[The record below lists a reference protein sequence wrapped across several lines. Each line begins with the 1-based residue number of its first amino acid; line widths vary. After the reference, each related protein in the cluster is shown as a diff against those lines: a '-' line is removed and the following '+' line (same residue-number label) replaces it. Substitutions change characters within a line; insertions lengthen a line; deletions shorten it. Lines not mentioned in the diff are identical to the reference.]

1 MKKKELSIGKFRGLS
16 ATSSTDKVFT
26 ILAFDHRHSFL
37 RMLKPTPK
45 EDEEYR
51 AVVTAKSDLV
61 PILSPYGSAILLDP
75 VYSAAQMIISARL
88 PGDIGLLVSVEASGY
103 IGDNTG
109 RVSEILENWG
119 VEKIKSMG
127 ANAVKLLIYYHP
139 HAGKVAEQQEQ
150 LVSKVVEDCRK
161 HDIPLFLEAVSYS
174 IDPKIDKKS
183 EEFANGH
190 PDLVV
195 ETAKRLGPLG
205 PEILKLEFPVDPDYD
220 SDESRWLE
228 ACQAVSDASPVPWA
242 VLTGGVTYD
251 VFVEQLEIACKG
263 GASGFLAG
271 RAVWQE
277 AMPMPRDE
285 RRDWLENVAV
295 QRLQNLAAI
304 AEDFARPWTDF
315 YPPQDAAKYENWY
328 ASYEKD

>member
-1 MKKKELSIGKFRGLS
+1 MKGKVLSVGKFRGLS
-16 ATSSTDKVFT
+16 ATSSADKVFT

-45 EDEEYR
+45 EGEEYQ

-75 VYSAAQMIISARL
+75 VYSAAQMIISGRL
-88 PGDIGLLVSVEASGY
+88 PGDIGLLVSAEASGY
-103 IGDNTG
+103 TGDNTG
-109 RVSEILENWG
+109 RVSKILENWG
-119 VEKIKSMG
+119 VEKIKRMG

-139 HAGKVAEQQEQ
+139 DAGKVAEEQEK

-161 HDIPLFLEAVSYS
+161 HDIPLFVEAVSYS
-174 IDPKIDKKS
+174 IDPRIDKKS
-183 EEFANGH
+183 QEFAAGH
-190 PDLVV
+190 PDVVV
-195 ETAKRLGPLG
+195 ETARRLGPLG
-205 PEILKLEFPVDPDYD
+205 PEILKLEFPVQPEFD
-220 SDESRWLE
+220 SDESHWLE
-228 ACQAVSDASPVPWA
+228 ACQAVSEASPAPWA

-277 AMPMPRDE
+277 SMSMSRDE
-285 RRDWLENVAV
+285 RRDWLEKVAV
-295 QRLQNLAAI
+295 QRLQELAAI

-315 YPPQDAAKYENWY
+315 YPPQDVADYENWY
-328 ASYEKD
+328 ASYKKE